1 MTLRPRT
8 LADGR
13 YLLEAQV
20 GEGSMGTVYR
30 ATDQETGEIRAI
42 KLLSPGM
49 ARSAILQERFRREAE
64 ILSLLQHRNIVRV
77 HDFCDEGGVIYLVMD
92 YVDGGSL
99 KDWVVR
105 HGPMPARMAVG
116 QLLQVC
122 GALALAH
129 ERGIVH
135 RDIKP
140 ANLLIASDGSCR
152 VVDFGIARLDAPTNL
167 TRQGMRMGTLGFM
180 APEQMKSAHDVDQR
194 ADIYALGATL
204 FALLTAS
211 VPTNMEE
218 SLARDYARLP
228 EPVAYLITKATFPL
242 PEQRYASVDR
252 VAAVLERTL
261 ERLPPVPAS
270 APPLYEPVLSA
281 TESQVTGPTIVID

>member
-1 MTLRPRT
+1 MTIRPRT

-13 YLLEAQV
+13 YELDAQV
-20 GEGSMGTVYR
+20 GEGSMGTVFR
-30 ATDQETGEIRAI
+30 ATDTESGEIRAI
-42 KLLSPGM
+42 KLLSPGL
-49 ARSAILQERFRREAE
+49 ARAPILQERFRREAE
-64 ILSLLQHRNIVRV
+64 ILTLLKHRNIVRV
-77 HDFCDEGGVIYLVMD
+77 HDFRDEGGVAYLVMD

-122 GALALAH
+122 GALAVAH
-129 ERGIVH
+129 EHGIVH

-167 TRQGMRMGTLGFM
+167 TRQGIRMGTLGFM
-180 APEQMKSAHDVDQR
+180 APEQMRSAHDVDHR
-194 ADIYALGATL
+194 ADIYAMGATL

-211 VPTNMEE
+211 VPTDMEQA
-218 SLARDYARLP
+218 LARDYARLP
-228 EPVAYLITKATFPL
+228 EPVAYLVTKATFPL
-242 PEQRYASVDR
+242 PEQRYAGVQQL
-252 VAAVLERTL
+252 AAVLERTL
-261 ERLPPVPAS
+261 ERLPSVPAS

-281 TESQVTGPTIVID
+281 CESQVTGPTIVFD